1 MRGTTN
7 GFDLE
12 GTLAYR
18 RGYLTVELT
27 LEYDLLRIAGS
38 REDGMSAW
46 LNFRWDFQNRTRVN

>member
-12 GTLAYR
+12 GSLAYR

-46 LNFRWDFQNRTRVN
+46 LTLRWDFQDGARMN